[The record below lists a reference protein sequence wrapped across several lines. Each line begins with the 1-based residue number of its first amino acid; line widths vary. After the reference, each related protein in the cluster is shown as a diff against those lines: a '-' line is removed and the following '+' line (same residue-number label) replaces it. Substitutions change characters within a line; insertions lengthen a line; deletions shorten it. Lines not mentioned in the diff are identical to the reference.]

1 MLIQLLT
8 KDPLA
13 FVILVTVLIFS
24 LVLHELGHGY
34 AAYLFGDD
42 TAKRAGRLTFNPLK
56 HLDPF
61 GALLLLFAGVGW
73 AKPVPINVSRLRPYR
88 PGLFA
93 VSIAGI
99 AVNITLSVLFGLL
112 LYWLNAT
119 RPEIVFYAQAKNH
132 AFGLAG
138 MMTLVAY
145 YAGLINLVLALFN
158 LVPVPPLD
166 GSRIL
171 MALLPTR
178 LHPQIWRLDR
188 YALYTFLV
196 IVADNRM
203 NGPLSQALYWAQNAY
218 RHLVLG

>member
-1 MLIQLLT
+1 MLIRLLFQ
-8 KDPLA
+8 DPLT
-13 FVILVTVLIFS
+13 FVILITVLLYS
-24 LVLHELGHGY
+24 LTLHELGHGY

-112 LYWLNAT
+112 LYWLKET
-119 RPEIVFYAQAKNH
+119 QPEAVYYALIKGQAL
-132 AFGLAG
+132 GWAG
-138 MMTLVAY
+138 VTALVAF

-196 IVADNRM
+196 ILVDIQM
-203 NGPLSQALYWAQNAY
+203 HGPLSRALDWAQKAY
-218 RHLVLG
+218 LQVVLG